1 MALEDYR
8 RKRRFGQTPEPDDRA
23 RRGARGSRPMFVV
36 QLHHA
41 SRRHYDFRLQ
51 VGDVLRSWAVPK
63 GPSFDPKVKRMAVE
77 VEDHP
82 LDYAAFEGEIPAGHY
97 GAGHVAL
104 FDRGTWTTEGDV
116 AAQLAKGHLR
126 FELHGTRLKGGWH
139 LVRSGKPARQPQWL
153 LFKQNDAWAGPAE
166 ADDLLEGV
174 TPPPATGHAANRT
187 SAARAKRGGGD
198 ARKPT
203 RRQDPA
209 PARTRS
215 EPGGAKAATRAGTG
229 RTRRTR
235 IDWRAEADKLPDAR
249 RLALPEDA
257 PEPQLARLVAQPPEG
272 GQWLHELKWD
282 GYRLLASLHDGVPRL
297 WSRNG
302 LDWTDRVPE
311 ARDALAALGPREA
324 LMDGELIA
332 VQGRREDFN
341 ALQQVLSGERQGR
354 LRLVLFDLLHLDGID
369 LRRAPLLA
377 RKQLLERLLAKAP
390 DVLGYSSHGLGDG
403 GAAFQA
409 ALDAGFEGIISKRI
423 DAAYHPGRG
432 DDWRKTKAQA
442 SAEYAVVGYTP
453 PKGSRRGIGALLLAT
468 PDGTHG
474 WRYVGRVGSGFSDTQ
489 LTALGERLS
498 GKGRDAETV
507 YVPEHDTDLRQ
518 AKWLPRP
525 AFVVEVFHRGTGGR
539 GLLRQASFKALR
551 PDKPVSSLADA
562 GGDRIDDSAEDASMA
577 TRDTRRAGTQG
588 SKPKQSTNAGK
599 AAKAAK
605 ATKSATEV
613 RKANKRSASA
623 SKTTASTSTRA
634 RKQAGGADKAG
645 ASSRR
650 AAAGTSRATP
660 AAKRARG
667 GTRSPPALS
676 SPEKVLF
683 PDDGI
688 TKQQLADYYTAAM
701 DWLLPEIEGRPLS
714 LVRCPGGLRAQCFF
728 QKHATPGMDLVSKI
742 PLKESDGGREDY
754 LYVTDAASVLELV
767 QFNTLEFHPWGA
779 HVDDVEHCD
788 RLVFD
793 LDPDTSIGWPDVV
806 AAARQLR
813 GFLSQAGLESFVRTT
828 GGKGLH
834 LVVPLSPAEP
844 WERARAFAQAV
855 AEAAREADPLRY
867 VATASKQRR
876 KGRIFIDWL
885 RNGRGATS
893 VASFSVRA
901 RAGAPVCMPLRWE
914 ELGRVRAGNAW
925 DIGNALARLKRLKR
939 HPWDGIDAVVQS
951 LPG

>member
-23 RRGARGSRPMFVV
+23 PRTARGRRPVFVV

-82 LDYAAFEGEIPAGHY
+82 LDYAGFEGEIPAGHY

-104 FDRGTWTTEGDV
+104 FDQGTWTTDGDV

-126 FELHGTRLKGGWH
+126 FELHGDRLKGGWH

-153 LFKQNDAWAGPAE
+153 LFKQDDAWAGPAE

-174 TPPPATGHAANRT
+174 TAPPA
-187 SAARAKRGGGD
+187 SRA
-198 ARKPT
+198 
-203 RRQDPA
+203 
-209 PARTRS
+209 
-215 EPGGAKAATRAGTG
+215 GAKQDAAG
-229 RTRRTR
+229 RTRRNGRATPAAARAVRKRAPANARTAGPPARTPRSTTR
-235 IDWRAEADKLPDAR
+235 WRAAARKLPGAR
-249 RLALPEDA
+249 LRALGTDA
-257 PEPQLARLVAQPPEG
+257 PAPQLARLVAQPPAGE
-272 GQWLHELKWD
+272 QWLHELKWD
-282 GYRLLASLHDGVPRL
+282 GYRLLASLHEGAPRL

-311 ARDALAALGPREA
+311 VRDALAALGPREA
-324 LMDGELIA
+324 LLDGELIA

-354 LRLVLFDLLHLDGID
+354 LRLVLFDLLHLDGVD
-369 LRRAPLLA
+369 LAGAPLLA
-377 RKQLLERLLAKAP
+377 RKQLLEQLLRKAP
-390 DVLGYSSHGLGDG
+390 EVLAYSSHGRGDG
-403 GAAFQA
+403 AAAFQA
-409 ALDAGFEGIISKRI
+409 ALDAGFEGIISKRT

-468 PDGTHG
+468 PDAAHG
-474 WRYVGRVGSGFSDTQ
+474 WRYVGRVGSGFSDAQ
-489 LTALGERLS
+489 LAALGERLA

-507 YVPEHDTDLRQ
+507 HVPEHDTDLRQ

-551 PDKPVSSLADA
+551 PDKTVSDLADA
-562 GGDRIDDSAEDASMA
+562 GGDRIDHSAEEGSVA
-577 TRDTRRAGTQG
+577 TRQKKRSGT
-588 SKPKQSTNAGK
+588 
-599 AAKAAK
+599 AKAKTSKATQARAPAK
-605 ATKSATEV
+605 AP
-613 RKANKRSASA
+613 KAR
-623 SKTTASTSTRA
+623 
-634 RKQAGGADKAG
+634 GGKPAG
-645 ASSRR
+645 ASDT
-650 AAAGTSRATP
+650 AG
-660 AAKRARG
+660 ARG
-667 GTRSPPALS
+667 TGARGTRTPPALS

-683 PDDGI
+683 PGDGI
-688 TKQQLADYYTAAM
+688 TKQQLADYYAAAM

-728 QKHATPGMDLVSKI
+728 QKHATPGMDLVSRI

-754 LYVTDAASVLELV
+754 VYVTDAASVMELV
-767 QFNTLEFHPWGA
+767 QFNTIEFHPWGA
-779 HVDDVEHCD
+779 RVDDVEHCD

-793 LDPDTSIGWPDVV
+793 LDPDPSIGWPEVV

-813 GFLSQAGLESFVRTT
+813 GFLTQAGLEAFVRTT